1 MTRVWQQ
8 NLFRFTML
16 ATVAVVAVG
25 AGCAKEPEPEATS
38 PSITAASIS
47 AAALVARLGTAD
59 APTVLDVRTLEE
71 YSSGHVPGA
80 INVPYDQIA
89 ARSGE
94 FAAMKDSEIVVY
106 CRSGKRAGMA
116 EADLRAAGFS
126 RVVDLEGHMQGWEAG
141 DFPIE

>member
-1 MTRVWQQ
+1 MMARVWRQ

-16 ATVAVVAVG
+16 VMVASLAVV
-25 AGCAKEPEPEATS
+25 AGCAKESESEPEA
-38 PSITAASIS
+38 IAASIS

-80 INVPYDQIA
+80 INVPYDQIV

-94 FAAMKDSEIVVY
+94 FATMKDSEIVVY

>member
-1 MTRVWQQ
+1 MTTTCTGRQPLIGFVCF
-8 NLFRFTML
+8 LMVAL
-16 ATVAVVAVG
+16 ASCAQDSESVA
-25 AGCAKEPEPEATS
+25 T
-38 PSITAASIS
+38 SIS
-47 AAALVARLGTAD
+47 ADALVARLGAAD
-59 APTVLDVRTLEE
+59 APTILDVRTPEE

-80 INVPYDQIA
+80 INVPHDQIA

-94 FAAMKDSEIVVY
+94 FAAMKDREFVVY

-141 DFPIE
+141 DFPVE